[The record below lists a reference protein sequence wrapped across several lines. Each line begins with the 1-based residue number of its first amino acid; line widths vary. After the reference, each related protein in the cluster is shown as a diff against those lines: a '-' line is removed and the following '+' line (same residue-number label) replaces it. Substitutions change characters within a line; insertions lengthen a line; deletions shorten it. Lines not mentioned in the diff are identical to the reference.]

1 MQIEIS
7 DDLREFL
14 TSKVSDAGPFRTAS
28 AYVEDL
34 IRRDI
39 EQSEAEAMKELK
51 AELTT
56 AFSAPDHTY
65 RIVTAA
71 DVIAR
76 NA

>member
-1 MQIEIS
+1 MRIEIS
-7 DDLREFL
+7 ADLREFL
-14 TSKVSDAGPFRTAS
+14 TWKVSDGGPFRTAS

-34 IRRDI
+34 IRRDM
-39 EQSEAEAMKELK
+39 ERSEAEATRQLT
-51 AELTT
+51 AELTS

-65 RIVTAA
+65 RRMTAA

>member
-7 DDLREFL
+7 ADLREFL
-14 TSKVSDAGPFRTAS
+14 TSKVSDTGPFQTAS

-34 IRRDI
+34 IRRDM
-39 EQSEAEAMKELK
+39 ERAEGAAMKQLK

-65 RIVTAA
+65 RRMAAA